1 MGSARSFLDDRAVEI
16 ADGDTAVPFGYD
28 ELERVAREELPERV
42 IEHIFAS
49 PGGGATRRA
58 NRRFDGWEIV
68 PRVFRD
74 VSDCSL
80 ETELFGEPAPAPVM
94 LSPIGGQE
102 IYHEEAE
109 LASARAA
116 AALSVPFALSTA
128 ASRSIETV
136 ADTMGEAPR
145 LFQLYWT
152 EDWDVT
158 ASLVERAETNG
169 YRGILVTVDFQT
181 RRWIPEDIADP
192 ITIPDGPPVNLATDP
207 VYAPGDGD
215 SPWDLTTTWEDLA
228 FLREQTDLP
237 IYLKGIVHP
246 ADARLAVAHGVDGIV
261 VSNHGARQTD
271 GTIGTIEALPGIVE
285 AVDGDLPVLLDSGVR
300 WGADAF
306 KALALGAEGV
316 FVGRRYLL
324 GLALSGERG
333 VYETVH
339 NLLAELESLVGL
351 AGYRGVDELDRDV
364 LRRADP
370 PR

>member
-1 MGSARSFLDDRAVEI
+1 MGPARSFLDDRAAEI
-16 ADGDTAVPFGYD
+16 AEGDPAVPFGYA
-28 ELERVAREELPERV
+28 ELERAAREELPDRV
-42 IEHIFAS
+42 VEHIFAS
-49 PGGGATRRA
+49 PGSGATRQA
-58 NRRFDGWEIV
+58 NRRFDDWKLV

-80 ETELFGEPAPAPVM
+80 ETELFGERVPAPVM

-102 IYHEEAE
+102 TYHEEAE

-116 AALSVPFALSTA
+116 ADLSVPFALSTA

-136 ADTMGEAPR
+136 ADAMGEAPR

-158 ASLVERAETNG
+158 ASLLERAEANG

-207 VYAPGDGD
+207 VYEPGAADA
-215 SPWDLTTTWEDLA
+215 PWDLTTTWEDLA
-228 FLREQTDLP
+228 FLREQTNLP
-237 IYLKGIVHP
+237 IYLKGIVDP
-246 ADARLAVAHGVDGIV
+246 DDAGLAVEHGADGIV

-285 AVDGDLPVLLDSGVR
+285 AVDGELPILLDSGVR

-306 KALALGAEGV
+306 KALALGADGV

-324 GLALSGERG
+324 GLALAGERG

-351 AGYRGVDELDRDV
+351 AGYTSVDELDRSV
-364 LRRADP
+364 LHRTDR